1 MLKFGE
7 ACFKAKHRWPSSTHY
22 SSLVSPWTLKNTMF
36 MITVFNGEDTL
47 TSCPVTERL
56 PLLAAALCTAPQ
68 ELPPS
73 RFRFLSTTLHTIISG
88 LIKIIQMSVEKT
100 VSCDGPLT
108 SGDAL
113 FFFWVPWS
121 LLGLDYV
128 FDELQLCLIL
138 AHPEIL
144 PCDEAEDLLS
154 WEGAMEPSS
163 ASQPLLTAVPR
174 CLLFIKE
181 FIHEFYLDLELSS
194 CSPLCW
200 PLTSHSTEV
209 SVPTWLLFLW
219 TWPTTELELPF
230 LDTT

>member
-56 PLLAAALCTAPQ
+56 PLLAAALCTTPQ

-88 LIKIIQMSVEKT
+88 LIKIIQMSFEKT
-100 VSCDGPLT
+100 VSCDGPLI

-113 FFFWVPWS
+113 FFFLSAMIFIGIGLCFWWTPALPHSGSPWNS
-121 LLGLDYV
+121 ALWWSRGLTELGRRYETI
-128 FDELQLCLIL
+128 F
-138 AHPEIL
+138 
-144 PCDEAEDLLS
+144 
-154 WEGAMEPSS
+154 
-163 ASQPLLTAVPR
+163 SQPA
-174 CLLFIKE
+174 IA
-181 FIHEFYLDLELSS
+181 DSGSALSA
-194 CSPLCW
+194 LY
-200 PLTSHSTEV
+200 
-209 SVPTWLLFLW
+209 
-219 TWPTTELELPF
+219 
-230 LDTT
+230 